1 VNADPK
7 VLTRAIARALAGRSA
22 HLDPARVFEGL
33 DWKLVGA
40 RPEGAAHSLF
50 QLINHMVFWQDWTL
64 NWLDGKKSLSTAG
77 SWRGSNGPGNPEEWE
92 LAVRRFRSGLDELTR
107 HARKTDLLSRRG
119 RTSRLEMLH
128 TVASHNSYHAG
139 QVVVLRQTL
148 GAWPPLSSGRRKGAA
163 S

>member
-22 HLDPARVFEGL
+22 HLDPGRAFEGL
-33 DWKLVGA
+33 DWKLV
-40 RPEGAAHSLF
+40 
-50 QLINHMVFWQDWTL
+50 NHMVFWQDWTL
-64 NWLDGKKSLSTAG
+64 NWLAGKKPLSTVG
-77 SWRGSNGPGNPEEWE
+77 SWPGSSGPGNQEEWE
-92 LAVRRFRSGLDELTR
+92 QAVRRFRSGLDELTR
-107 HARKTDLLSRRG
+107 HARKADLLSRRG

-139 QVVVLRQTL
+139 QVIILRQTL
-148 GAWPPLSSGRRKGAA
+148 SAWPPLSGGRRKGA